1 MSQPTSPP
9 TKIMIIRHA
18 EKPPTNPPPN
28 GIDVNGAVKPD
39 SLIVRGWQRAGALA
53 VLFAPYRGP
62 LQSPGIATPQF
73 IYASSTSAAE
83 GNRPEETVR
92 PLIDRLTTP
101 AGLLVTNFDFAKDA
115 ITGPSGIVASVLSCD
130 GVVLISWPHGQIPT
144 LAEHIPPSPNH
155 INLIPTTWPSDRFD
169 VIWIFDK
176 DVTISG
182 VGYTFSQVPQLLLAG
197 DDFQVIE
204 ATTDPP
210 SGPIAS

>member
-1 MSQPTSPP
+1 MAQSTSAP

-28 GIDVNGAVKPD
+28 GVDINGAVKPD
-39 SLIVRGWQRAGALA
+39 SLIVQGWQRAGALA
-53 VLFAPYRGP
+53 VLFAPHRGP
-62 LQSPGIATPQF
+62 LQSPEIATPQF

-83 GNRPEETVR
+83 GNRPEETVT
-92 PLIDRLTTP
+92 PLINRLTTP

-115 ITGPSGIVASVLSCD
+115 ITGPSGIVASVLNCD

-144 LAEHIPPSPNH
+144 LAEHIPPS
-155 INLIPTTWPSDRFD
+155 INNKNPIPTTWPGDRFD
-169 VIWIFDK
+169 VIWIFDI
-176 DVTISG
+176 DVNISG
-182 VGYTFSQVPQLLLAG
+182 VGYLFSQVPQLLLAG

-210 SGPIAS
+210 SSPTVS